1 LVESRQQQQSFSF
14 FISLSSIHIT
24 VHRQKMF
31 GGLLNLNK
39 KKGGTK
45 KSPKKQQR
53 ASIQQEV
60 VDDGGPTKDGGVS
73 RMQPTTAVAPTT
85 AAPPSAAPAAP
96 TSAVANVAVA
106 QCAKNAKEEVKKW
119 AARALDKGINGLRE
133 EFGELKRYCPP
144 DMSITTFQSHWE
156 AGRNRYK
163 DVPCQDK

>member
-1 LVESRQQQQSFSF
+1 
-14 FISLSSIHIT
+14 
-24 VHRQKMF
+24 MF

-60 VDDGGPTKDGGVS
+60 VDDGGPTKDCGVS

-144 DMSITTFQSHWE
+144 DMSITTFQAHWE

-163 DVPCQDK
+163 DVPCQDKCRIILKWPGQQHDYIHAK